1 MSLALY
7 QFTSVTEQRP
17 NALQLTMPAF
27 RGKRNFEL
35 ALRLL
40 EGSQKAIK
48 RDLAYLQEH
57 YPASVSTSALTNF
70 NNHIEDIK
78 GVGAATIEIMSVDK
92 TSMALACK
100 KLSAEQRS
108 ERLETSMMMSHDF
121 DTVPIPVPVQT
132 TTSSSSSS
140 SSSDSSSSEEDD
152 K

>member
-1 MSLALY
+1 
-7 QFTSVTEQRP
+7 
-17 NALQLTMPAF
+17 MPAF

-57 YPASVSTSALTNF
+57 YPDSVSTSALTNF
-70 NNHIEDIK
+70 SKHIEDIK
-78 GVGAATIEIMSVDK
+78 GVGATTIEIMSVDK

-108 ERLETSMMMSHDF
+108 EGVETSMMMSHDF

-140 SSSDSSSSEEDD
+140 SSSSGSDSSSSEEDS